1 MIRSESNLK
10 DLAMLLL
17 QQALYLA
24 LPLALITV
32 FLHTLI
38 VKPLLLQRRL
48 NSLGFRGPAYRFFYG
63 NTLEIRKLREAAM
76 AKPMSS
82 LSHDVYHR
90 LQPHLSAWSNTYGS
104 NFVFWIGLRPFL
116 SLSDPDMVREVAND
130 REKAFRK
137 IPPRDIM
144 KQILGDG
151 LVTSEGEKWAKM
163 RKLANFAFFGESL
176 KNMTPAMIASTE
188 MMLERW
194 KSHVGK
200 EIEVYEEFRF
210 LTAEVISRTA
220 FGSSYLEGKQLF
232 YKLSKLVELAAASAF
247 KIRIPGISKIYKS
260 RDDIEADK
268 LEQGIRASLLGMI
281 RKRQEMVAVGEA
293 NNFGN
298 DFLGLLVRSH
308 NESDES
314 KRVSV
319 DDVVDECKTFYL
331 AGQETTNTLLSWVIL
346 LLSIHSDWQEKA
358 RAEVL
363 SQFGCRAPDADGIA
377 RLKTLNMIINEALRL
392 YPPASGITREVVKE
406 VQLGKLIVPKSTH
419 IIIDTISLH
428 KDPGIWGEDAHLFNP
443 ERFSEGVSKATN
455 NNPSAFLPFGIGVRV
470 CVGSNFSANEAKIAL
485 SMILQRY
492 EFTLSPTYIHSP
504 TSVITT
510 RPQHGIQVILHALQ

>member
-331 AGQETTNTLLSWVIL
+331 AGQETTNTLLSW
-346 LLSIHSDWQEKA
+346 Q
-358 RAEVL
+358 
-363 SQFGCRAPDADGIA
+363 
-377 RLKTLNMIINEALRL
+377 LNMIINEALRL
-392 YPPASGITREVVKE
+392 YPPASGITRE
-406 VQLGKLIVPKSTH
+406 
-419 IIIDTISLH
+419 
-428 KDPGIWGEDAHLFNP
+428 GEDAHLFNP

>member
-247 KIRIPGISKIYKS
+247 KIRIPGIRIYKS

-443 ERFSEGVSKATN
+443 
-455 NNPSAFLPFGIGVRV
+455 IGVRV

>member
-163 RKLANFAFFGESL
+163 RKLANFAF
-176 KNMTPAMIASTE
+176 NMTPAMIASTE

-268 LEQGIRASLLGMI
+268 LEQGIRA
-281 RKRQEMVAVGEA
+281 
-293 NNFGN
+293 
-298 DFLGLLVRSH
+298 SH